1 MSAPKRGARSRR
13 RSAAAEPEH
22 ENHERWMISYADM
35 MTLLMVLFIVLFAIS
50 QVDQRKFAAL
60 KEGLTAGFGSTST
73 MPLSGG
79 KAILNEDGVVP
90 APVDLTT
97 GMGTKESGEGRGGDT
112 RQSAQDATAQ
122 SAQPTQEQLLQM
134 AKQEAAR
141 LEEIEKRIK
150 AALDEKNL
158 RSDVRFRVTDRGLV
172 VALISDDVFFE
183 NASAA
188 LRPRGQ
194 EVLRAIGPVLRPLPE
209 EVAVEG
215 HANRLKIRGGQYP
228 SNWELSA
235 ARASGVVRFL
245 ISSQKIQ
252 ATRLSATG
260 YGSSRP
266 LYPSS
271 DARAITYN
279 RRVDLVL
286 VSRQPAAV
294 RALLPQVAP
303 QLNDDQ

>member
-1 MSAPKRGARSRR
+1 MSTAKRGGRSRR
-13 RSAAAEPEH
+13 RGVVEPEQD
-22 ENHERWMISYADM
+22 NHERWMISYADM

-79 KAILNEDGVVP
+79 KAILSEDGVVP

-97 GMGTKESGEGRGGDT
+97 GMGTKKSGEGRGGDT
-112 RQSAQDATAQ
+112 AANQAASQ
-122 SAQPTQEQLLQM
+122 QPTQQQVMQM

-141 LEEIEKRIK
+141 LEEIERRIK
-150 AALDEKNL
+150 AALDAKNL
-158 RSDVRFRVTDRGLV
+158 RSQVRFRVTDRGLV

-183 NASAA
+183 NASAE
-188 LRPRGQ
+188 LRPRGKA
-194 EVLRAIGPVLRPLPE
+194 VLRAVGPVLRPLPE

-215 HANRLKIRGGQYP
+215 HANRLKIRGGPYP
-228 SNWELSA
+228 SNWELSS
-235 ARASGVVRFL
+235 ARASGVVRYL
-245 ISSQKIQ
+245 ISAEHLRTS
-252 ATRLSATG
+252 RLSATG

-266 LYPSS
+266 LFPAS
-271 DARAITYN
+271 DSRAIRYN

-294 RALLPQVAP
+294 RALLPQIAP

>member
-1 MSAPKRGARSRR
+1 MSTARRGSRARAGRR
-13 RSAAAEPEH
+13 GGGPAQETA

-79 KAILNEDGVVP
+79 KAILDQDGVVP

-97 GMGTKESGEGRGGDT
+97 GLGTKDDGRAKD
-112 RQSAQDATAQ
+112 QQSSAQQTPAQ
-122 SAQPTQEQLLQM
+122 QPTQQQALAM

-141 LEEIEKRIK
+141 LEEIERRIR
-150 AALDEKNL
+150 AALDAEHL
-158 RSDVRFRVTDRGLV
+158 RSDVKFRITDRGLV

-183 NASAA
+183 NASAE
-188 LRPRGQ
+188 LRPRGRA
-194 EVLRAIGPVLRPLPE
+194 VLRAVGPVLRPLPE
-209 EVAVEG
+209 EIAVEG
-215 HANRLKIRGGQYP
+215 HANRLKIRGGPYP
-228 SNWELSA
+228 SNWELSS
-235 ARASGVVRFL
+235 ARASGVVRYL
-245 ISSQKIQ
+245 ISAQHVPDR
-252 ATRLSATG
+252 RLSATG

-266 LYPSS
+266 LYPAS
-271 DARAITYN
+271 DSRAIRYN

-294 RALLPQVAP
+294 RSLLPQIAP
-303 QLNDDQ
+303 QLTDE

>member
-1 MSAPKRGARSRR
+1 MSAPKRGGRSRSRR
-13 RSAAAEPEH
+13 GAAEPEH

-60 KEGLTAGFGSTST
+60 KEGLTAGFGSTSS

-79 KAILNEDGVVP
+79 KAILTEDGVVP

-97 GMGTKESGEGRGGDT
+97 GMGTKDSSEGRGKDSRSST
-112 RQSAQDATAQ
+112 QNLTQ
-122 SAQPTQEQLLQM
+122 QPSQQQAVRL
-134 AKQEAAR
+134 AVQEAAR
-141 LEEIEKRIK
+141 LGEIERRIK
-150 AALDEKNL
+150 AALDAQKL

-183 NASAA
+183 NASAQ

-194 EVLRAIGPVLRPLPE
+194 AVLRAIGPVLRPLPE

-215 HANRLKIRGGQYP
+215 HANRLKIRGGPYP

-235 ARASGVVRFL
+235 ARASGVVRYL
-245 ISSQKIQ
+245 IGSQDIED
-252 ATRLSATG
+252 TRLSATG

-271 DARAITYN
+271 DPRAIRFN

-294 RALLPQVAP
+294 RALLPQVAA

>member
-1 MSAPKRGARSRR
+1 MSAGRRGSRGRAARRGGHDAVEKDDS
-13 RSAAAEPEH
+13 
-22 ENHERWMISYADM
+22 ERWMISYADM

-60 KEGLTAGFGSTST
+60 KDGLTAGFGATST

-79 KAILNEDGVVP
+79 KAILDVDGVVP
-90 APVDLTT
+90 EPVDLRT
-97 GMGTKESGEGRGGDT
+97 GLGTKDSEESRKGGP
-112 RQSAQDATAQ
+112 AQDNQA
-122 SAQPTQEQLLQM
+122 AQPTQQQVLQM

-141 LEEIEKRIK
+141 LEAVERRIR
-150 AALDEKNL
+150 AALDAKHL
-158 RSDVRFRVTDRGLV
+158 RSDVRFRITDRGLV
-172 VALISDDVFFE
+172 VALVSDDVFFE
-183 NASAA
+183 NASAD
-188 LRPRGQ
+188 LRPRGSA
-194 EVLRAIGPVLRPLPE
+194 VLRAVGPVLRPLPE

-215 HANRLKIRGGQYP
+215 HANRLKMRGGSYP
-228 SNWELSA
+228 SNWELSS

-245 ISSQKIQ
+245 ISSQRIVPS
-252 ATRLSATG
+252 RLSATG

-271 DARAITYN
+271 DSRAIRYN

-294 RALLPQVAP
+294 RALLPQIAP
-303 QLNDDQ
+303 QLSDE